1 VTEPPDP
8 PPTIATMRS
17 IGMVWAVVGVLAI
30 IGGIVGTVAAVVIFG
45 VLATMLGAGI
55 VALQNL
61 RAKSAIR
68 ASRTLTNAPAPPG
81 DPPTTTPGPPRWV
94 SGGPTP
100 GPPTGSDPSRG
111 SRTVGGGDA
120 EAEVGSPGES
130 TDDQGDATQ
139 DATQDDSPDDSQDDD
154 EAVVVEDEPSISEED
169 DGTGPVTDDET
180 RGDRRR

>member
-1 VTEPPDP
+1 MTQPPDP

-17 IGMVWAVVGVLAI
+17 IGLVWAVVGVLAI
-30 IGGIVGTVAAVVIFG
+30 VGGIVATVAAVVIFG
-45 VLATMLGAGI
+45 ALAAVLGAGI
-55 VALQNL
+55 IALQNL

-100 GPPTGSDPSRG
+100 GPPTDADPSEG

-120 EAEVGSPGES
+120 EADVGSPGEG
-130 TDDQGDATQ
+130 TDDQHGG
-139 DATQDDSPDDSQDDD
+139 QDDD
-154 EAVVVEDEPSISEED
+154 GSVVVEDEPSISEEN
-169 DGTGPVTDDET
+169 DGTGPPADDET
-180 RGDRRR
+180 PGERRG

>member
-1 VTEPPDP
+1 MTEPPDP
-8 PPTIATMRS
+8 PPSIATMRS
-17 IGMVWAVVGVLAI
+17 IGMVWVVVGVLAI

-45 VLATMLGAGI
+45 ALAAVLGAGI

-61 RAKSAIR
+61 RAKSAVR

-81 DPPTTTPGPPRWV
+81 DPPTTVPGPPRWV

-100 GPPTGSDPSRG
+100 GPPSASDPSEG

-120 EAEVGSPGES
+120 EADVGSPGES
-130 TDDQGDATQ
+130 TDDQSGDQQ
-139 DATQDDSPDDSQDDD
+139 DGQDDD
-154 EAVVVEDEPSISEED
+154 SVVVEEEPSISEED

-180 RGDRRR
+180 PGERRGG

>member
-17 IGMVWAVVGVLAI
+17 IGMVWVVVGVLAI

-45 VLATMLGAGI
+45 ALAAVLGAAI

-68 ASRTLTNAPAPPG
+68 SSRTLTNAPAPPG
-81 DPPTTTPGPPRWV
+81 DPPMTTPGPPRWV

-100 GPPTGSDPSRG
+100 GPPSDSDPSEG
-111 SRTVGGGDA
+111 SRTVGGGEP
-120 EAEVGSPGES
+120 EAPVGSPGEGS
-130 TDDQGDATQ
+130 DGSA
-139 DATQDDSPDDSQDDD
+139 QDDD
-154 EAVVVEDEPSISEED
+154 SVVVEDEPSISEED
-169 DGTGPVTDDET
+169 DGTGPLADDDDQR
-180 RGDRRR
+180 RG

>member
-1 VTEPPDP
+1 
-8 PPTIATMRS
+8 MRS

-30 IGGIVGTVAAVVIFG
+30 VGGIVATVAAVVIFG
-45 VLATMLGAGI
+45 VLATMLGIGI

-100 GPPTGSDPSRG
+100 GPPTDADPSSG
-111 SRTVGGGDA
+111 SRTVDDGDGA
-120 EAEVGSPGES
+120 EADVGSPGES
-130 TDDQGDATQ
+130 TDDQHDGQ
-139 DATQDDSPDDSQDDD
+139 DEGS
-154 EAVVVEDEPSISEED
+154 VVVEDGPSSTSEED
-169 DGTGPVTDDET
+169 DGTGPVTDDDQT
-180 RGDRRR
+180 PGRQRG

>member
-1 VTEPPDP
+1 
-8 PPTIATMRS
+8 MRS
-17 IGMVWAVVGVLAI
+17 IGMVWVVVGVLAI

-45 VLATMLGAGI
+45 ALAAVLGAGI

-61 RAKSAIR
+61 RAKSAVR

-81 DPPTTTPGPPRWV
+81 DPPTTVPGPPRWV

-100 GPPTGSDPSRG
+100 GPPTGSDPSEG

-130 TDDQGDATQ
+130 TDDQGGQ
-139 DATQDDSPDDSQDDD
+139 DSQDDGQD
-154 EAVVVEDEPSISEED
+154 DDAVVVEDEPSNSEED
-169 DGTGPVTDDET
+169 DGTGPHADDDRSSGE
-180 RGDRRR
+180 RGR

>member
-1 VTEPPDP
+1 MTEPPDP

-30 IGGIVGTVAAVVIFG
+30 VGGIVATVAAVVIFG
-45 VLATMLGAGI
+45 ALAAVLGAGI

-81 DPPTTTPGPPRWV
+81 DPPMTTPGPPRWV

-100 GPPTGSDPSRG
+100 GPPTDADPSEG

-120 EAEVGSPGES
+120 EADVGSPGEG
-130 TDDQGDATQ
+130 TDDQHDGQ
-139 DATQDDSPDDSQDDD
+139 DGGQDDD
-154 EAVVVEDEPSISEED
+154 GSIVVEDEPSISEED
-169 DGTGPVTDDET
+169 DGTDPPADDGTPGER
-180 RGDRRR
+180 RG